1 MEEFIVIGGGP
12 VGLLAALLLAK
23 ERLAKVTVYER
34 ADSIVDNIYESYP
47 IGLNRRASKAM
58 DRVNPAIF
66 QTIKAG
72 CMVVDGWKIF
82 GGSRQVAD
90 LRSGKVLLEEAL
102 TSYADTGNG
111 DRGSVTVV
119 WRHSLQGVEHSNGN
133 ITRLVFAVS
142 GATKNDPSQEV
153 VVETNGRRIIAAD
166 GVWSRMRQCLL
177 TLPPPLPSKGE
188 VMAVPLKET
197 VTHWGVKFRLLFS
210 KPGASASGLDP
221 AYHYIM
227 GGLYTSIVQGDVWV
241 IAISI
246 RPNAEEAAILES
258 SEATE
263 ENKAFLREYV
273 RTQAP
278 LAYPFLNEEDLT
290 AYFGRRAY
298 RGAIIKV
305 NRLNHGESVVL
316 LGDAAH
322 SAIPPTGEGFNSGAE
337 DCEVLLN
344 TLSEVGL
351 EGRPFAE
358 YNKNRLPDVHA
369 LGTLAVYL
377 NYSSFLAPAPEKA
390 ARLAASIFTTVLK
403 NCGVYKAIYSDYTF
417 GTLSDPPLP
426 YRTIVS
432 RWKWQEWTLLPLTR
446 LIFWPIVTIYI
457 ILTLPFWGIKW
468 LTKNIHGGRG
478 RRGPGTALKGE
489 PSSPVASKSKCA

>member
-1 MEEFIVIGGGP
+1 MLFLEFSAP
-12 VGLLAALLLAK
+12 SFPLL
-23 ERLAKVTVYER
+23 
-34 ADSIVDNIYESYP
+34 
-47 IGLNRRASKAM
+47 
-58 DRVNPAIF
+58 
-66 QTIKAG
+66 Q
-72 CMVVDGWKIF
+72 
-82 GGSRQVAD
+82 
-90 LRSGKVLLEEAL
+90 LLEEAL

-119 WRHSLQGVEHSNGN
+119 WRHSLQGVEQSNGI
-133 ITRLVFAVS
+133 ITRLVFTVS
-142 GATKNDPSQEV
+142 GATKNDPFQEV
-153 VVETNGRRIIAAD
+153 VIETNGRRIIAAD

-177 TLPPPLPSKGE
+177 TLPPPLPSKRE
-188 VMAVPLKET
+188 VMVVPLKET

-221 AYHYIM
+221 AYHYVM

-241 IAISI
+241 MAISI
-246 RPNAEEAAILES
+246 WPDAEEAAILES

-273 RTQAP
+273 QTQAP
-278 LAYPFLNEEDLT
+278 LVYPFLNEEDLT

-322 SAIPPTGEGFNSGAE
+322 SAIPPTGEGFSSGAE

-351 EGRPFAE
+351 EGQPFAE
-358 YNKNRLPDVHA
+358 YNKNRLPDVQA

-377 NYSSFLAPAPEKA
+377 NYFNFLAPAPEKA
-390 ARLAASIFTTVLK
+390 ALLAASIFTTILK
-403 NCGVYKAIYSDYTF
+403 NCGVYKTIYSDYLF

-432 RWKWQEWTLLPLTR
+432 RWKWQKWTLLPLTR

-468 LTKNIHGGRG
+468 LTKNIPGGRG

-489 PSSPVASKSKCA
+489 PSPVTSKSKCA

>member
-1 MEEFIVIGGGP
+1 M
-12 VGLLAALLLAK
+12 
-23 ERLAKVTVYER
+23 
-34 ADSIVDNIYESYP
+34 
-47 IGLNRRASKAM
+47 
-58 DRVNPAIF
+58 
-66 QTIKAG
+66 
-72 CMVVDGWKIF
+72 
-82 GGSRQVAD
+82 
-90 LRSGKVLLEEAL
+90 
-102 TSYADTGNG
+102 
-111 DRGSVTVV
+111 
-119 WRHSLQGVEHSNGN
+119 
-133 ITRLVFAVS
+133 
-142 GATKNDPSQEV
+142 
-153 VVETNGRRIIAAD
+153 
-166 GVWSRMRQCLL
+166 
-177 TLPPPLPSKGE
+177 
-188 VMAVPLKET
+188 
-197 VTHWGVKFRLLFS
+197 
-210 KPGASASGLDP
+210 
-221 AYHYIM
+221 
-227 GGLYTSIVQGDVWV
+227 
-241 IAISI
+241 AISI
-246 RPNAEEAAILES
+246 RPDAEEAAILES

-290 AYFGRRAY
+290 AYFRRRAY

-305 NRLNHGESVVL
+305 NHLNHGESVVL

-322 SAIPPTGEGFNSGAE
+322 SAFPPTGEGFNSGAE

-351 EGRPFAE
+351 EGQPFAE

-468 LTKNIHGGRG
+468 LTKNIPGGRG

-489 PSSPVASKSKCA
+489 PSPVASKSKCA